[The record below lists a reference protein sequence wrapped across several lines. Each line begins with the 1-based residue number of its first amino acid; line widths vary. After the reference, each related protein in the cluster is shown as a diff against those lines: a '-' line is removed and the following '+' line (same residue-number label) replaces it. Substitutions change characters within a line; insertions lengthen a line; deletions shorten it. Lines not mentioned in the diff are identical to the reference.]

1 MAQRYENFD
10 LYPVWQA
17 EGISVECDCPALG
30 GFPALKTRSRP
41 KPLSVSIPTNN
52 TSFSNLQKVGKE
64 IAEVLLPQRK
74 IRSLFRSWWNA
85 GIKIRLRLIYPH
97 PDFDDH
103 EEKDRIEQI
112 KGISSHPWE
121 YVYFTRDNN
130 DQPDP
135 QYLLG
140 IREDISI
147 VHCLRKPEAVNARSI
162 SVGRLPFSIRYIS
175 NLGGDDQNEKEI
187 FSEFER
193 EIGILEEMVEYK
205 AIENPDDFDAVMGF
219 VEDHVVHITS
229 HGSLEALKIEP
240 DDPFTKFEALKA
252 FNHALNPRVK
262 GTILLSCSS
271 IVGDGGLAAWLHRQA
286 NIPVVIGMTGSIL
299 PDPAGKNFVRGFYY
313 GLNRPSEGLESAV
326 FWGRLSMYNQG
337 VPRIGETLLESNWDP
352 GFGLP
357 RLFLNGP
364 DSILIPED
372 LLFGSLETM
381 VSSFDNIIKDPERLA
396 DCKPETNQN
405 LQKLFDWITQKKN
418 AWYLVTGPKGTG
430 KSTLRACLLHKLTQ
444 ELVAVSQSPKIIY
457 HFCQIEDAKTSDPLD
472 FIRYSLAPQLVKH
485 YGEDYIKAVPQGRFP
500 LRVGNEKEAMRAF
513 VIEPLRSLKDSFK
526 PQQKFKPPVIIID
539 GIDVVDP
546 NYSILDLLVDNRG
559 DLEDIARF
567 VVTADTVEP
576 DFVGTK
582 DVKNAEKIMDN
593 IYWLTNHH
601 HDRQPDLMIEASGDQ
616 RILFSKTEE
625 RFAPALAEKPTIK
638 GWKELDNLF
647 DRATEETRQDYA
659 ASDGLGKKLI
669 RLLDVVTV
677 AYEPLPANS
686 MAVIIGLE
694 PNSDKM
700 TQLQAAVQ
708 PFFKKYE
715 HYQNNLILFHSSLK
729 AHLLDRI
736 DQQPQRSLANMHG
749 LFVQAFRPR
758 SGDWAKITNWET
770 LTGTKWPKI
779 FTDKTKGQ
787 TDISRYVRRYLSDHA
802 YNSYFY
808 TPSNDPSKRQKRA
821 KDFLNL
827 TCDRGYRT
835 IRLAEVGLEEA
846 LRDVW
851 KGLRVVY
858 TEYLQNLATQDNSD
872 QARRSLDRLLAANES
887 DSDIHNELIELERR
901 LRVDPLASVPALFK
915 FLDLDPNLWDS

>member
-1 MAQRYENFD
+1 
-10 LYPVWQA
+10 
-17 EGISVECDCPALG
+17 
-30 GFPALKTRSRP
+30 
-41 KPLSVSIPTNN
+41 
-52 TSFSNLQKVGKE
+52 
-64 IAEVLLPQRK
+64 
-74 IRSLFRSWWNA
+74 
-85 GIKIRLRLIYPH
+85 
-97 PDFDDH
+97 
-103 EEKDRIEQI
+103 
-112 KGISSHPWE
+112 
-121 YVYFTRDNN
+121 
-130 DQPDP
+130 
-135 QYLLG
+135 
-140 IREDISI
+140 
-147 VHCLRKPEAVNARSI
+147 
-162 SVGRLPFSIRYIS
+162 
-175 NLGGDDQNEKEI
+175 
-187 FSEFER
+187 
-193 EIGILEEMVEYK
+193 
-205 AIENPDDFDAVMGF
+205 
-219 VEDHVVHITS
+219 
-229 HGSLEALKIEP
+229 
-240 DDPFTKFEALKA
+240 
-252 FNHALNPRVK
+252 
-262 GTILLSCSS
+262 
-271 IVGDGGLAAWLHRQA
+271 
-286 NIPVVIGMTGSIL
+286 
-299 PDPAGKNFVRGFYY
+299 
-313 GLNRPSEGLESAV
+313 
-326 FWGRLSMYNQG
+326 
-337 VPRIGETLLESNWDP
+337 
-352 GFGLP
+352 
-357 RLFLNGP
+357 
-364 DSILIPED
+364 
-372 LLFGSLETM
+372 
-381 VSSFDNIIKDPERLA
+381 
-396 DCKPETNQN
+396 
-405 LQKLFDWITQKKN
+405 
-418 AWYLVTGPKGTG
+418 
-430 KSTLRACLLHKLTQ
+430 
-444 ELVAVSQSPKIIY
+444 
-457 HFCQIEDAKTSDPLD
+457 
-472 FIRYSLAPQLVKH
+472 
-485 YGEDYIKAVPQGRFP
+485 
-500 LRVGNEKEAMRAF
+500 
-513 VIEPLRSLKDSFK
+513 
-526 PQQKFKPPVIIID
+526 
-539 GIDVVDP
+539 
-546 NYSILDLLVDNRG
+546 
-559 DLEDIARF
+559 
-567 VVTADTVEP
+567 
-576 DFVGTK
+576 
-582 DVKNAEKIMDN
+582 
-593 IYWLTNHH
+593 
-601 HDRQPDLMIEASGDQ
+601 MIEASGDQ